1 MKIKILFVAAY
12 MAISVE
18 ACHEKG
24 KTDFGANWYLDSGMT
39 VYELN
44 NGCTVRDSIGEGP
57 MNEKMTIMDKDGKV
71 LAEAGCASEWGCMMM
86 VRFLYDE
93 EGSVRGLL
101 RSLAENEDSDEAY
114 HDEVLHQLF
123 EKDEDDEAFETFLFQ
138 KENGLIRKVYS
149 PAANDSIKA
158 PEWCHIEYS
167 VKESGIFWMNDVL
180 GGELIPQ
187 FCIVPDKKGRDYAID
202 VYNGYQL
209 IVRKGYSKRSLHS
222 ITVFNADGYVSGYFP
237 MNTGE
242 YDLDDVNGFL
252 FDTWGGSYT
261 NIED

>member
-12 MAISVE
+12 MAISLE

-24 KTDFGANWYLDSGMT
+24 KTDFGANWYIDSGMT

-123 EKDEDDEAFETFLFQ
+123 EKDEDDERRL
-138 KENGLIRKVYS
+138 RHS
-149 PAANDSIKA
+149 S
-158 PEWCHIEYS
+158 
-167 VKESGIFWMNDVL
+167 
-180 GGELIPQ
+180 
-187 FCIVPDKKGRDYAID
+187 
-202 VYNGYQL
+202 
-209 IVRKGYSKRSLHS
+209 SKRKTDFLERCTALLQMILSKHL
-222 ITVFNADGYVSGYFP
+222 SGV
-237 MNTGE
+237 T
-242 YDLDDVNGFL
+242 
-252 FDTWGGSYT
+252 
-261 NIED
+261 